1 MTAKLLKK
9 ITEKIGATF
18 FKVADAS
25 DDLVWIRSTDFRHSL
40 YVNSPT
46 AFGFQV
52 ETLLSNPD
60 AWIQQIEIEDRD
72 KVRQKTMEWLS
83 LGVKNN
89 PLKLNYRLLNL
100 TGGAIP
106 VQEIMLPIFDG
117 KESLAFLS
125 TIRCVPVKD
134 SKDLK
139 DDPVHFFRSFA
150 EKAPGAFWVRDK
162 SAAKF
167 IYLSPAFERIWGR
180 DRKTFLEDPDLWDET
195 VIEED
200 RAENTFTKQ
209 LKLNPKLQQMQYRYR
224 IRRPNGEI
232 RWIKDTYFTITNEQH
247 EILGF
252 AGMADDI
259 TQDALYEQDLRAE
272 KERAENA
279 NRAKSDFLAMMSHE
293 LRAPLNAI
301 LGMAQILRPS
311 KLEGVQRDQVEVIE
325 ASGHT
330 LLSLLNDVLDFAKLE
345 MGMLSFRNENVDLLT
360 LVQKTRLDLV
370 PFAKEKNL
378 ELRLEI
384 EENLPRYVRG
394 DPKRIRQILINLIS
408 NAIKYTHSGHV
419 TLQVVFDIRN
429 EQRGDFTFIVK
440 DTGIGIPRDKLASV
454 FNRFQ
459 QIDSVYNRKHE
470 GVGLGLAIVKELVEH
485 MCGEIN
491 VESELGVGS
500 TFTCMLPLQIQL
512 RPDYLSE
519 PSIEYTS
526 NAQIFQQ
533 FDARVLVVEDNAINQ
548 KVALALLEQLGCIVD
563 IVDNGEAALRK
574 FKDGYDL
581 IFLDIGLPD
590 MDGFTVGEKM
600 RALETEDEHIP
611 IVALTA
617 HVFAQDRK
625 RCFDVGMD
633 EVMAKPVMR
642 DDLIAVLRRWTR
654 VQV

>member
-378 ELRLEI
+378 ELWLEI

>member
-9 ITEKIGATF
+9 ITEQIGSTF
-18 FKVADAS
+18 FQVAQAN
-25 DDLVWIRSTDFRHSL
+25 DDLIWLRSTDFRHSL
-40 YVNSPT
+40 YVNSPPG
-46 AFGFQV
+46 FGFQT
-52 ETLLSNPD
+52 EILLSNPD

-72 KVRQKTMEWLS
+72 KLRQKTMEWLS
-83 LGVKNN
+83 QGFKGSA
-89 PLKLNYRLLNL
+89 LKLNYRLKSTL
-100 TGGAIP
+100 IS
-106 VQEIMLPIFDG
+106 VQEIMLPIFDD
-117 KESLAFLS
+117 KSCVAFLS
-125 TIRCVPVKD
+125 VIRHLPNQESIDYKN
-134 SKDLK
+134 
-139 DDPVHFFRSFA
+139 DPVYR
-150 EKAPGAFWVRDK
+150 E
-162 SAAKF
+162 
-167 IYLSPAFERIWGR
+167 L
-180 DRKTFLEDPDLWDET
+180 
-195 VIEED
+195 IE
-200 RAENTFTKQ
+200 
-209 LKLNPKLQQMQYRYR
+209 
-224 IRRPNGEI
+224 G
-232 RWIKDTYFTITNEQH
+232 
-247 EILGF
+247 
-252 AGMADDI
+252 
-259 TQDALYEQDLRAE
+259 

-311 KLEGVQRDQVEVIE
+311 KLDAAQRDQLEVIE
-325 ASGHT
+325 TSGHT

-378 ELRLEI
+378 DLRLEI

-394 DPKRIRQILINLIS
+394 DPKRIRQILINLMS

-419 TLQVVFDIRN
+419 TLQVVYDIRN

-440 DTGIGIPRDKLASV
+440 DTGIGIPRDKLSTV

-470 GVGLGLAIVKELVEH
+470 GVGLGLAIVKELVDH
-485 MCGEIN
+485 MCGEIS

-519 PSIEYTS
+519 PSIEYSS

-574 FKDGYDL
+574 FKEGYDL
-581 IFLDIGLPD
+581 VFLDIGLPD

-600 RALETEDEHIP
+600 RAMETEGEHIP